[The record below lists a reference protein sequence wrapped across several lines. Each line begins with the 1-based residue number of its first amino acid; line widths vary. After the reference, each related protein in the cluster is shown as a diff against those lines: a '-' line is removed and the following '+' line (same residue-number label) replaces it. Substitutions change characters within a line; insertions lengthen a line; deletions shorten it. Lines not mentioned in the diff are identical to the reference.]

1 MAKELLKET
10 ALENAVKSVM
20 DKLSTARGGAEIKA
34 KTIGGNGREPGAKV
48 TFTGK
53 VDIVERDINGKKVSY
68 YAAETTTSEWISVQ
82 SLMGV
87 SSMKGY
93 NTTGI
98 YPHEFDNESGEKE
111 SRDVEATAKDLNF
124 SSVFNP
130 SVRELYTLIAHL
142 QASEILKGKSAFY
155 RGQIV
160 RDYEAKKDVTSEVES
175 WKKGYKRTMTA
186 QMWQIL
192 NVSNIIEEWYK

>member
-20 DKLSTARGGAEIKA
+20 DKLSTARGGAEIKT
-34 KTIGGNGREPGAKV
+34 KTIGGNGREPGSKV

-53 VDIVERDINGKKVSY
+53 VEIIERNINGKKVSY
-68 YAAETTTSEWISVQ
+68 YAVETTTGEWISVQ

-93 NTTGI
+93 HTEGTF
-98 YPHEFDNESGEKE
+98 PHEFDNESGEKE
-111 SRDVEATAKDLNF
+111 SRDVEATAKDLDF
-124 SSVFNP
+124 KSVFNP

-142 QASEILKGKSAFY
+142 QASEVLKDKSAFY

-160 RDYEAKKDVTSEVES
+160 RDYDAKKDVTTEVES
-175 WKKGYKRTMTA
+175 WKKGYKRTMNA

-192 NVSNIIEEWYK
+192 GVSNIIEDWYK